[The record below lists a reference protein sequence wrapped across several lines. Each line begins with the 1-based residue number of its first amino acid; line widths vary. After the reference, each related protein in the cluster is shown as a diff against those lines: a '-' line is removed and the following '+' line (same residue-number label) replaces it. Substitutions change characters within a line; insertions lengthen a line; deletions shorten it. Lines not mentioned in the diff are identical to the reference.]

1 MLHLLPKDWFQQFL
15 QNGLQNIGRLSPK
28 SAIGR
33 GKARCLI
40 LLEIKARGGQLVGGF
55 HRYKLSDRHT
65 KDQVDFRA
73 TIPRKV
79 LCNGCLKVI
88 HPVDGQH
95 GRDRD
100 TANGRQ

>member
-15 QNGLQNIGRLSPK
+15 QNGLQNIGRQSPN
-28 SAIGR
+28 SAVGR

-40 LLEIKARGGQLVGGF
+40 LLEIKARGGKLVGSF

-65 KDQVDFRA
+65 KYQVHFRA

-79 LCNGCLKVI
+79 LCNGCRKVI
-88 HPVDGQH
+88 HQVDGQH
-95 GRDRD
+95 WRDRV
-100 TANGRQ
+100 TTNGWQ